1 MVTKRSL
8 EKLERLKLMLDRGR
22 AESGTPSD
30 LPFEQAQKWILHFN
44 VEHVHGPEE
53 VAYDTD
59 ELVVVCLVR
68 DGRAYVRSF
77 VEHHLSLG
85 VKHLFF
91 LDNGSTDG
99 TVEALKTYDN
109 VTVLRT
115 TLPYQRY
122 EMPIKQY
129 LMERFGRG
137 RWSLFV
143 DIDELFDYPYS
154 DVVGLDSLLRYLNER
169 SYTAVVTQMLEMF
182 PQEHLSDAA
191 SEDDEPLKERY
202 RFYDISNVRK
212 WEYVTN
218 LTGMRDHWAYRR
230 GFHDISR
237 SHAQD
242 HRLVTNN
249 VRRDHWVWRMICG
262 TGNVLPEGEI
272 EVYTDG
278 IQNTVFGNNPPLT
291 KHSLVFIDEQIK
303 PSAFSPHDI
312 SEARI
317 ANITCV
323 LFHYKF
329 LKNHLYKYVRQVVR
343 EDWFWH
349 GYASKYKEWMRVL
362 EKNPELLVKG
372 EGARELR
379 SVNELVE
386 NLFLVV
392 SEEYMTLVYEE
403 EEKRKGAG
411 RAARGG
417 PRGPETEAPYRR
429 RAEAEVQR
437 LRVRRFKQQV
447 EELRKQNTR
456 QDENY
461 RKQEENLRREKDL
474 RKEKQR
480 RVKELLSALA
490 KERSI
495 ARSLQKK
502 NQNLQKKNQNLQKKN
517 QNLTGTLRSIRAS
530 RSWKLLNKLSRVRT
544 RILRGRKR

>member
-262 TGNVLPEGEI
+262 TGNVLPEEEI

-343 EDWFWH
+343 DDWFWH

>member
-1 MVTKRSL
+1 
-8 EKLERLKLMLDRGR
+8 
-22 AESGTPSD
+22 
-30 LPFEQAQKWILHFN
+30 
-44 VEHVHGPEE
+44 
-53 VAYDTD
+53 
-59 ELVVVCLVR
+59 
-68 DGRAYVRSF
+68 
-77 VEHHLSLG
+77 
-85 VKHLFF
+85 
-91 LDNGSTDG
+91 
-99 TVEALKTYDN
+99 
-109 VTVLRT
+109 
-115 TLPYQRY
+115 
-122 EMPIKQY
+122 
-129 LMERFGRG
+129 
-137 RWSLFV
+137 
-143 DIDELFDYPYS
+143 
-154 DVVGLDSLLRYLNER
+154 
-169 SYTAVVTQMLEMF
+169 
-182 PQEHLSDAA
+182 
-191 SEDDEPLKERY
+191 
-202 RFYDISNVRK
+202 
-212 WEYVTN
+212 
-218 LTGMRDHWAYRR
+218 
-230 GFHDISR
+230 
-237 SHAQD
+237 
-242 HRLVTNN
+242 
-249 VRRDHWVWRMICG
+249 MICG
-262 TGNVLPEGEI
+262 TGNVLPEEEI

-349 GYASKYKEWMRVL
+349 AYASKYKEWMRVL

>member
-262 TGNVLPEGEI
+262 TGNVLPEEEI

-317 ANITCV
+317 ANIMCV

-343 EDWFWH
+343 DDWFWH